1 MKIAVA
7 SGKGGTGKTTLAVA
21 LAQACGESVCYLDC
35 DVEEPNGHLFLRPTN
50 IVEKA
55 VSVLIPEVDK
65 DRCVGCGACREIC
78 EFNAVVTIA
87 KHALVFPELCHSCG
101 GCTAVC
107 PTGAMVEKPVRIG
120 KVSVGESDGFQT
132 LEGSLDVGQMMAL
145 PVIRAVKNAAPP
157 DCLTIIDCPPG
168 TACPMITAVRG
179 ADFVILV
186 TEPTPFGLN
195 DLTLAVETLRGMEIP
210 FGVVINR
217 SDVGDDRV
225 VAYCRN
231 ENISVLLKIQESRK
245 IAEAISRGDGLL
257 SAKPEMKSVFQKLI
271 QTIQKEVCS

>member
-1 MKIAVA
+1 VKIAVA

-21 LAQACGESVCYLDC
+21 LAQACDEPVCYLDC

-50 IVEKA
+50 VVEQP

-65 DRCVGCGACREIC
+65 DRCTGCGACGEVC
-78 EFNAVVTIA
+78 EFNAVITMA
-87 KHALVFPELCHSCG
+87 ERALVFPELCHSCG
-101 GCTAVC
+101 GCAVVC

-120 KVSVGESDGFQT
+120 KVSVGESGGFQT
-132 LEGSLDVGQMMAL
+132 LEGLLDVGQMMAP
-145 PVIRAVKNAAPP
+145 PVIRAVKAAAPT
-157 DCLTIIDCPPG
+157 DCLTILDCPPG

-217 SDVGDDRV
+217 SDMGDDRV
-225 VAYCRN
+225 VNYCN
-231 ENISVLLKIQESRK
+231 AENIALLLQIQESRK
-245 IAEAISRGDGLL
+245 IAEATSRGDGMLT
-257 SAKPEMKSVFQKLI
+257 AEPAMKPAFQKLI

>member
-21 LAQACGESVCYLDC
+21 LSQACDEPVCYLDC
-35 DVEEPNGHLFLRPTN
+35 DVEEPNGHLFLCPTN
-50 IVEKA
+50 VVEQP

-65 DRCVGCGACREIC
+65 DRCTGCGACGEIC

-87 KHALVFPELCHSCG
+87 KRALVFSELCHSCG
-101 GCTAVC
+101 GCAAVC
-107 PTGAMVEKPVRIG
+107 PEGAMAEKPVRIG
-120 KVSVGESDGFQT
+120 KVSQGQSGGIQT
-132 LEGSLDVGQMMAL
+132 VEGLLDVGQMMAP
-145 PVIRAVKNAAPP
+145 PVIRAVKTAAPT
-157 DCLTIIDCPPG
+157 DRLAIVDCPPG

-179 ADFVILV
+179 ADFVVLV

-217 SDVGDDRV
+217 SDAGDDRV
-225 VAYCRN
+225 VVYCRD
-231 ENISVLLKIQESRK
+231 EKISLLLQIHESRK
-245 IAEAISRGDGLL
+245 IAEATSRGDGLL
-257 SAKPEMKSVFQKLI
+257 AAEPAMKPELQKLI
-271 QTIQKEVCS
+271 QTIQKEVRS

>member
-1 MKIAVA
+1 VKIAVA

-21 LAQACGESVCYLDC
+21 LTQTCADPVCYVDC

-50 IVEKA
+50 VTEQP
-55 VSVLIPEVDK
+55 VSVLVPEVDK
-65 DRCVGCGACREIC
+65 DRCAGCGACGEVC

-87 KHALVFPELCHSCG
+87 KRALVFPELCHSCG
-101 GCTAVC
+101 GCAAVC

-120 KVSVGESDGFQT
+120 KVSVGESDGFQA
-132 LEGSLDVGQMMAL
+132 LEGSLDVGQMMAP
-145 PVIRAVKNAAPP
+145 PVIRAVKNEIPP
-157 DCLTIIDCPPG
+157 DHLAILDCPPG

-179 ADFVILV
+179 TDFVILV

-195 DLTLAVETLRGMEIP
+195 DLRLAVETLRGMELP

-225 VAYCRN
+225 VTYCDE
-231 ENISVLLKIQESRK
+231 ENVTVYLQIPESRK
-245 IAEAISRGDGLL
+245 IAEATSRGEGMLAAEPAL
-257 SAKPEMKSVFQKLI
+257 KTELQKLI